1 MNGWV
6 INGNGLD
13 HYLIFFQCSSNE
25 KLRLFTDSF
34 FDAVCHTIVINGLL
48 SCFRC
53 YTVKITIMQ
62 KKLIKISTLQP
73 LLLKCDPYKIRQL
86 LSLDDHHSNYS
97 VLHYDWSFMLNTT
110 IYLIDDH
117 LKVTNSMDTRWFV
130 GYTLMIMVILPCLGP
145 LKHFMAQF
153 VVKYWRLITV
163 TEVLYMYSPNIILA
177 IHLSSFLFFAKSLP
191 HIPRLHSTVFILI
204 ILIWIIIWIILL
216 SWCHGIS

>member
-1 MNGWV
+1 VYSLLSSSIYCTFKVFKLLLCRELSTSNLYNEFENCRLINRREMNGWV

-97 VLHYDWSFMLNTT
+97 VLHYD
-110 IYLIDDH
+110 
-117 LKVTNSMDTRWFV
+117 
-130 GYTLMIMVILPCLGP
+130 
-145 LKHFMAQF
+145 
-153 VVKYWRLITV
+153 
-163 TEVLYMYSPNIILA
+163 
-177 IHLSSFLFFAKSLP
+177 
-191 HIPRLHSTVFILI
+191 
-204 ILIWIIIWIILL
+204 
-216 SWCHGIS
+216 